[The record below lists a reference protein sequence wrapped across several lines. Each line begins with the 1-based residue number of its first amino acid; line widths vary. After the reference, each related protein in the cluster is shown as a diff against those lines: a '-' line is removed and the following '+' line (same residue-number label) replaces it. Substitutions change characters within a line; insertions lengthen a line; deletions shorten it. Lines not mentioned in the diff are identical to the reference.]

1 MPGPHSV
8 ADPQLSMTLAAA
20 DAMSPRC
27 DLAIHATSEKGESRI
42 PGTTPQRPK
51 QRGQA
56 SLTLK
61 EA

>member
-20 DAMSPRC
+20 DEMSPRR
-27 DLAIHATSEKGESRI
+27 DLTIHATSEKGESRI

-51 QRGQA
+51 RNGDETKKGRG
-56 SLTLK
+56 
-61 EA
+61 